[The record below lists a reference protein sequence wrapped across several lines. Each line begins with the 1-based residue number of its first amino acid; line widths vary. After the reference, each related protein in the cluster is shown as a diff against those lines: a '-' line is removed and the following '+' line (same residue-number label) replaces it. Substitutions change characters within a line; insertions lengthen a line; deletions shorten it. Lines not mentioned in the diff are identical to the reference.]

1 MRLRSL
7 SLEDIIRRNAQ
18 LFPRATALVFGD
30 ERITHGDYLRR
41 VERLAAGLA
50 ASGVVPGD
58 RVAVLAR
65 NCPEYAD
72 LVGAVAFL
80 GGNLVPVN
88 WRLNAEEVAY
98 VLADGDP
105 KVVVAGPEDQA
116 AVAAMR
122 GSLTSATAFFGIGG
136 HQEPFR
142 PFAELTS
149 ASAPPPDIDPKPGE
163 GFVIIHTA
171 AVDGKPRG
179 ALLSQVG
186 LIAASIQQLRYWQL
200 DERDVA
206 VVAVPLFH
214 VTGLGLMLTMWLA
227 GGASVVEVK
236 FEPDA
241 VAQKIEAEKATVFAE
256 FAPMLSG
263 VLDKAAELG
272 ASLDSLRAVVGLDT
286 PDTIRRFE
294 AACPNA
300 RFWAVYGQSETSGI
314 VTIDRKSVV

>member
-241 VAQKIEAEKATVFAE
+241 VAQKIEAEKATVCRVRAD
-256 FAPMLSG
+256 A
-263 VLDKAAELG
+263 
-272 ASLDSLRAVVGLDT
+272 LRRPRQG
-286 PDTIRRFE
+286 
-294 AACPNA
+294 
-300 RFWAVYGQSETSGI
+300 G
-314 VTIDRKSVV
+314 